1 MAGRIKGKDNISEIL
16 KWEPV
21 DIIALIVVTVIA
33 FILITPLMMGEELS
47 KEGREIYSEV
57 IMGFLSVVLIYV
69 GYKLKK

>member
-21 DIIALIVVTVIA
+21 DIIALIVVTVVSV
-33 FILITPLMMGEELS
+33 ILVIPLFSKEELTE
-47 KEGREIYSEV
+47 EGREIYSEV
-57 IMGFLSVVLIYV
+57 IMGFLSIVLIYV